1 MTRSRVGACL
11 AFARRDRIFDAPRPA
26 GHARTAPR
34 AGQHFDSALRSAV
47 ESASD
52 LFFPFDIDGEE
63 RTYRFLT

>member
-1 MTRSRVGACL
+1 MTRPRVGACL
-11 AFARRDRIFDAPRPA
+11 AFARRDRIFDAP
-26 GHARTAPR
+26 APQPPEQ
-34 AGQHFDSALRSAV
+34 ASTDSALRSAV